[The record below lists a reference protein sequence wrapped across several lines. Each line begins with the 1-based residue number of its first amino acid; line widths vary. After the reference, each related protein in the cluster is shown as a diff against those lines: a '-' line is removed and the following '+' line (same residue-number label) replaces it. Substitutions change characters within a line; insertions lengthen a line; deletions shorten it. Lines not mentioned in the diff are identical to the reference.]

1 MVNKENIAKWVAAL
15 RSGNFKQGHGYL
27 CSYKETETG
36 RDYRYCCLGVA
47 CQLLAEEDNTFAATV
62 IPKQVKEEEGG
73 YYTQL
78 FGAQRALGRLP
89 VEVTDWLGI
98 DSVYGNPKFMGLH
111 AIHMNDDHRLSFNEI
126 ADRIEQEFRLNED

>member
-1 MVNKENIAKWVAAL
+1 MPNKKNLRKWVAAL

-36 RDYRYCCLGVA
+36 RDYKYCCLGVA

-62 IPKQVKEEEGG
+62 TDNPNEDPHI
-73 YYTQL
+73 L

-89 VEVTDWLGI
+89 DEVIDWLGI
-98 DSVYGNPKFMGLH
+98 RWYSAYGNPKFMGLH
-111 AIHMNDDHRLSFNEI
+111 AIHMNDSLRLSFNEI
-126 ADRIEQEFRLNED
+126 ADRIEEEFRLNED